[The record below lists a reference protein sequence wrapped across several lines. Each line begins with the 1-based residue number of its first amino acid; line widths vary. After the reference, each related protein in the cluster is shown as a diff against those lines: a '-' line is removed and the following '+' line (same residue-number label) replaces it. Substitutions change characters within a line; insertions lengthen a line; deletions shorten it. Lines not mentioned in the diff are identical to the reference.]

1 MECGRVEVVLGIVVD
16 FVVILDMG
24 GVDSVVTL
32 DIIETFV
39 AVDFG
44 LLVVV
49 VEFVGLVVVALLNM
63 IDVGVVACG

>member
-1 MECGRVEVVLGIVVD
+1 MEWGRVEVLLGIV
-16 FVVILDMG
+16 
-24 GVDSVVTL
+24 VDSVVTL

>member
-1 MECGRVEVVLGIVVD
+1 MLGIV
-16 FVVILDMG
+16 
-24 GVDSVVTL
+24 VDSVVTL